1 MESRED
7 RKDVDLA
14 RSGIGRSAYV
24 IARGSRKFDPSGVD
38 RSSRYHALVGTGP
51 TTEPDVVVGSWR
63 PGSGC
68 PDCLSEVDLTTRTRL
83 RQRSAA

>member
-7 RKDVDLA
+7 RKAGDLA
-14 RSGIGRSAYV
+14 RSGIGQLVDA
-24 IARGSRKFDPSGVD
+24 IARGSRMFDPFGLN
-38 RSSRYHALVGTGP
+38 RSSWYHALLGTGP